1 MNELKDRYAIKFLE
15 FKFISI
21 SIYFA
26 YSTTFS
32 IPEFKNTLTA
42 VIIAGRRT
50 SLKNIFFIKS
60 CLTVQEKACL

>member
-42 VIIAGRRT
+42 VIIAGWQAYIFKNIYF
-50 SLKNIFFIKS
+50 SLK
-60 CLTVQEKACL
+60 AA